1 MAVLVVLGT
10 VSGVAVAAGT
20 TDIVVSAQNDTL
32 APGETTKVTVAISDA
47 DGGVGSADLRVEL
60 TDPSVATVQDVV
72 VEPETSSAFRN
83 VDIDAD
89 GAGANVNFA
98 ASTTEQD
105 TGEVALLTVTV
116 EAAAAGATDIEV
128 VDNPQDVVNGVAVG
142 DEAGASYTI
151 DSVGSTTL
159 TVEDP
164 NTQPTADAGDDQTV
178 EEGAGVTLDGTGS
191 SDPDGDTLTYAWT
204 QTGGPDV
211 SLSDTSVAE
220 PTFTAPE
227 VDTDTTLTFD
237 LEVTD
242 PDGASDTDTVEVTVQ
257 EVAPA
262 NFQVSN
268 LDAPDTATQ
277 GDLIGVSADV
287 TNSGDEEATKAVEF
301 RVDTDGD
308 GEIGDEA
315 AFATQNVQLA
325 PGETQTVTFSD
336 VDTAT
341 LSPGTY
347 THGVATTD
355 DSATAE
361 ITIEAPP
368 TPANFQVSNLD
379 APSSVTAGDPIDV
392 SATVKN
398 TGEQAGT
405 QTVEFRLDG
414 DQDGTLD
421 AGETLA
427 TQSVSLDAGETQ
439 TVTFSDLDTSGLSG
453 EYAHGVFTD
462 DDSATATL
470 TVEEPTP
477 ADEVSVSLEPSE
489 STVGVGGETTLD
501 VVVSGLDGDGV
512 GAFNVTVT
520 SADVDTASITDASIV
535 AANGGGSTEVT
546 LAGDGS
552 SVQLRAF
559 ARDTADSGAVT
570 VATVTVSGVDAGTT
584 DLGLSA
590 EALGD
595 EAGEN
600 YEIAST
606 TGATVEV
613 QPTTVSVSNLDA
625 PDAAAPGDTIDVS
638 ATVTNE
644 GSQTVERTVEF
655 RLDLNGDGE
664 LTPDETVATDTVTVG
679 AGLSATVDFAPTV
692 PDGIALGEY
701 EHGVFADTNQ
711 TATIRI
717 APPKLNPLFAGQPID
732 TDGDGTYEDVNGDG
746 QVDEVDSQAL
756 FANLDNPIVSEYEAQ
771 FDYNGNGDFDVVDV
785 QYHFFNEVGDSG
797 GTAESQNGLT
807 TLVGIVVNAFGGWL

>member
-268 LDAPDTATQ
+268 LDAPDSATQ
-277 GDLIGVSADV
+277 GDNITVSADV
-287 TNSGDEEATKAVEF
+287 TNDGDEEATQTVQFRLDVGDDGFGDAGDVVLSQDVELDPEESTTVEF
-301 RVDTDGD
+301 TDIDTS
-308 GEIGDEA
+308 E
-315 AFATQNVQLA
+315 LA
-325 PGETQTVTFSD
+325 PGD
-336 VDTAT
+336 
-341 LSPGTY
+341 Y
-347 THGVATTD
+347 THGV
-355 DSATAE
+355 
-361 ITIEAPP
+361 
-368 TPANFQVSNLD
+368 V
-379 APSSVTAGDPIDV
+379 
-392 SATVKN
+392 
-398 TGEQAGT
+398 
-405 QTVEFRLDG
+405 
-414 DQDGTLD
+414 
-421 AGETLA
+421 
-427 TQSVSLDAGETQ
+427 
-439 TVTFSDLDTSGLSG
+439 
-453 EYAHGVFTD
+453 TD
-462 DDSATATL
+462 DDSATATISIN
-470 TVEEPTP
+470 EEPT
-477 ADEVSVSLEPSE
+477 ASETSVSLSPESSE
-489 STVGVGGETTLD
+489 VVVGEVETYD
-501 VVVSGLDGDGV
+501 VVVDNADGGV
-512 GAFNVTVT
+512 GAYELTV
-520 SADVDTASITDASIV
+520 SLDDSSVASITDV
-535 AANGGGSTEVT
+535 ELGGGPDAQTQNVT
-546 LAGDGS
+546 FADDGS
-552 SVQLRAF
+552 SVTVSAALA
-559 ARDTADSGAVT
+559 DTSDTGSVTIASVT
-570 VATVTVSGVDAGTT
+570 VEGVAEGSSDLSVDVQALGNEEGDSYTVTEENGASISVVDLPPVGDFPNPPT
-584 DLGLSA
+584 DPDDDGL
-590 EALGD
+590 
-595 EAGEN
+595 
-600 YEIAST
+600 
-606 TGATVEV
+606 
-613 QPTTVSVSNLDA
+613 
-625 PDAAAPGDTIDVS
+625 
-638 ATVTNE
+638 
-644 GSQTVERTVEF
+644 
-655 RLDLNGDGE
+655 
-664 LTPDETVATDTVTVG
+664 
-679 AGLSATVDFAPTV
+679 
-692 PDGIALGEY
+692 
-701 EHGVFADTNQ
+701 
-711 TATIRI
+711 
-717 APPKLNPLFAGQPID
+717 
-732 TDGDGTYEDVNGDG
+732 YEDVNGDG
-746 QVDEVDSQAL
+746 KFNIVDVQAL
-756 FANLDNPIVSEYEAQ
+756 FANLDDETVQNYPDAYD
-771 FDYNGNGDFDVVDV
+771 FNGDGSVDVVDV
-785 QYHFFNEVGDSG
+785 QKLYNEVLS
-797 GTAESQNGLT
+797 
-807 TLVGIVVNAFGGWL
+807 